1 MVAWR
6 RPDCPPLESSP
17 LDQLAVR
24 VSTPPVPAAA
34 SGAVVPPPV
43 PARREEPWRGILYV
57 VLALFFFSCSDASSK
72 YLTATLSSVQVTWL
86 RFVVFAALMVPAVW
100 FWGGAS
106 AFRSSRPGLQTLR
119 SLGVLGSAL
128 LFVMGLQYLPLA
140 EATTM
145 AFMSPIFVT
154 ALSIPFLGERVGL
167 RRWAAVIVGL
177 VGVVVVVR
185 PGSDAFD
192 QAAIFPILS
201 ALSWA
206 VALIVTRKMKD
217 ADHPLTTLL
226 YPALIGCAVMSVLTV
241 FDWRSMGQTE
251 ILLGL
256 VTGVT
261 SAIAQG
267 LIVLAFRQAG
277 ASLLAPFFYTQLLWS
292 AGLGYFTF
300 GSIPDG
306 WTFVGAGIIAA
317 SGLYTAHRERVR
329 AAEDGTVQAD
339 VR

>member
-1 MVAWR
+1 M
-6 RPDCPPLESSP
+6 
-17 LDQLAVR
+17 DQLANPT
-24 VSTPPVPAAA
+24 STPPVPAAV

-72 YLTATLSSVQVTWL
+72 YLTDTLSSVQVTWL
-86 RFVVFAALMVPAVW
+86 RFVVFAAVMVPVAW

-128 LFVMGLQYLPLA
+128 LFVMGLRYLPMA

-145 AFMSPIFVT
+145 GFMSPIFVT
-154 ALSIPFLGERVGL
+154 ALSIPFLGERVGI

-177 VGVVVVVR
+177 VGVIVVVR
-185 PGSDAFD
+185 PGGDAFD

-226 YPALIGCAVMSVLTV
+226 YPALIGCTILSVLTV
-241 FDWRSMGQTE
+241 FDWRNMGQTE
-251 ILLGL
+251 ILFGL
-256 VTGVT
+256 ITGLT
-261 SAIAQG
+261 STIAQG
-267 LIVLAFRQAG
+267 LIVLAFRHAG

-292 AGLGYFTF
+292 AALGYFMF

-329 AAEDGTVQAD
+329 AAQDGALQPD